1 MTLTLDRQNT
11 YRARYRALHPN
22 WRPATEVYESLIR
35 QRLRPGARLLDLG
48 CGRGGVL
55 EQLADAVT
63 QPIGLDPDLSSLR
76 QHRLPDL
83 WRAVA
88 LADALPLGDGC
99 IDLLVCSWVFEH
111 LADPAR
117 TLAEVRRVLRPG
129 GCLIFLT
136 PNAHSLVVRLNR
148 LMRPLQRALVPRLY
162 GRTEADTFPVLYRI
176 NTPPRIAA
184 LASGAGLNCDLLRLI
199 EDPSYLAFNPLLFR
213 LSMSLARF
221 TPPVHIVGVLGRPVD
236 QT

>member
-11 YRARYRALHPN
+11 YRERYRALHPT

-35 QRLRPGARLLDLG
+35 QRLRPDTRLLDLG

-83 WRAVA
+83 SRAVA
-88 LADALPLGDGC
+88 LADALPVCDEC

-117 TLAEVRRVLRPG
+117 VLAEIRRVLRPG
-129 GCLIFLT
+129 GCLVFLT

-148 LMRPLQRALVPRLY
+148 VLRPLQRALVPRLY
-162 GRTEADTFPVLYRI
+162 GRTEADTFPVRYRI
-176 NTPPRIAA
+176 NTLPRIAV
-184 LASGAGLNCDLLRLI
+184 LAAGAGLDGDLLRLV
-199 EDPSYLAFNPLLFR
+199 EDPTYLAFNPLLFR
-213 LSMSLARF
+213 LSVTLARL
-221 TPPVHIVGVLGRPVD
+221 TPPVHIVGVLSRPGS
-236 QT
+236 